1 MFIKENRTHT
11 VIIPACDMSAN
22 IRKSIMNRLYD
33 DVEGVTLNDSYI
45 LAVLKIIFISEGV
58 ITNNGDISFRVKYQ
72 ALSIQIINDSVI
84 EARVI
89 EVNSM
94 GMFAQIGPINL
105 FVSHHQI
112 PSNVKENIMVSS
124 LVRLRV
130 KGVRYDNGLSVV
142 GSLNEE
148 YLGVVL

>member
-1 MFIKENRTHT
+1 MFIKESRTHT
-11 VIIPACDMSAN
+11 VIIPACDMSMN
-22 IRKSIMNRLYD
+22 IRQSIINRLYK
-33 DVEGVTLNDSYI
+33 DVEGITLNDSYI
-45 LAVLKIIFISEGV
+45 VSVLNILFISEG
-58 ITNNGDISFRVKYQ
+58 ILTNNGDISFKVKYQ

-94 GMFAQIGPINL
+94 GMFAQIGPVNL

-112 PSNVKENIMVSS
+112 PLNVKENIMVSS

-130 KGVRYDNGLSVV
+130 KGVRYSNGLSVV